1 MDQAAFAEQIYDPR
15 AATYNSGH
23 HPDLA
28 KWFVDYADPQPHETL
43 LDLASGTGLVAF
55 AAADKMG
62 HETTIIGVDI
72 SKGMLTAAWAP
83 SSGGKYPN
91 ITFYNHDIADLDSLD
106 ALKGRQFDVITLC
119 SAFVLLDEPTKAAR
133 SWLKYLKSGGRLIV
147 DAVTPESLPVGLAA
161 ELTAKRLGL
170 PIGYN
175 TAWSTSDGALR
186 EVLIEAG
193 YHVKEVIL
201 KNLETATARSFKLD
215 EVDKIFEQQIQ
226 TPASQ
231 YLARPD
237 IVDDARKVFKEI
249 FGGMA
254 KGGQVVEKPSIWV
267 ATAIKP

>member
-1 MDQAAFAEQIYDPR
+1 AAFAEQIYDPR

-28 KWFVDYADPQPHETL
+28 KWFVDYADPKPHETL
-43 LDLASGTGLVAF
+43 LDLACGTGLVAF

-72 SKGMLTAAWAP
+72 SKGMLTEAWAP

-106 ALKGRQFDVITLC
+106 AIKGRQFDVVTLC
-119 SAFVLLDEPTKAAR
+119 SAFVLLDDPIKAAR

-147 DAVTPESLPVGLAA
+147 DAVTPESFPVGLAA
-161 ELTAKRLGL
+161 ELTAKRLSL

-175 TAWSTSDGALR
+175 TAWSSSEGALR
-186 EVLIEAG
+186 KVLVDAG
-193 YHVKEVIL
+193 YQVREIIL
-201 KNLETATARSFKLD
+201 KNLETATAKSFKVED
-215 EVDKIFEQQIQ
+215 VDKVFEQQIQ
-226 TPASQ
+226 ALASQ
-231 YLARPD
+231 YLARSD
-237 IVDDARKVFKEI
+237 IVDDARKIFREI
-249 FGGMA
+249 FSGMA
-254 KGGQVVEKPSIWV
+254 QDGKVAEKPSIWV